1 MIYGNIKLNS
11 IPSEK
16 ELVDGICSS
25 CCKECKSVVV
35 DDSFDDAF
43 GEVSCYSIGSSC
55 CEAEVLQGRI
65 FLNKTTIHTASKD
78 IIRKEKVIVQKG
90 EKYRYHIRKGY
101 TVDEDGKRGGFTIVD
116 KIPIKV
122 RI

>member
-1 MIYGNIKLNS
+1 MIYGNIQLNS

-16 ELVDGICSS
+16 DLVDGICSS
-25 CCKECKSVVV
+25 CCEECKSIVV
-35 DDSFDDAF
+35 DDSFADSF

-65 FLNKTTIHTASKD
+65 FLDKTTIHTASKD
-78 IIRKEKVIVQKG
+78 IIRKGKVIVQKG

-101 TVDEDGKRGGFTIVD
+101 TVDEDGKRGGFTIIE
-116 KIPIKV
+116 KSPIKV
-122 RI
+122 KN